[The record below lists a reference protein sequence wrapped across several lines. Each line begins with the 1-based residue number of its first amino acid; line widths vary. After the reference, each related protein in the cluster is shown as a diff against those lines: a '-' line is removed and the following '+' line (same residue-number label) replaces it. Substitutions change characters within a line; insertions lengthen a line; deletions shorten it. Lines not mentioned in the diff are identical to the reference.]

1 MRAATLVT
9 MSRSECYAARE
20 GIQNSGVTT
29 MLKSLITALAVGAFA
44 MTGIAVQAQAQY
56 RPQCSNAPKNYIP
69 CPLTPQGP
77 QLPQP
82 KGK

>member
-1 MRAATLVT
+1 
-9 MSRSECYAARE
+9 
-20 GIQNSGVTT
+20 
-29 MLKSLITALAVGAFA
+29 MLKSLITALALGAFA
-44 MTGIAVQAQAQY
+44 LTGVAGQAQAQY
-56 RPQCSNAPKNYIP
+56 KPPYRPPCSNAPKNYIP